1 MINRINSTQSPA
13 FGMAFRF
20 KEDGAK
26 RMAEAFKNVPN
37 EARNLIKKQ
46 ASNKDV
52 DIVIS
57 NNIIDIEPKIYRNK
71 LEGFITY
78 LRENLFSSNMQKS
91 LLNPDVK
98 TYVMFPKDDLY
109 TDPKLLTL
117 REEIKDNTII
127 ADKVQKEIN
136 KIKDQNM
143 SISDFAKELEN
154 LAYQ

>member
-1 MINRINSTQSPA
+1 MINRLNSTQSPA

-37 EARNLIKKQ
+37 EARNLIKQQ

-57 NNIIDIEPKIYRNK
+57 NNSIDIEPKIYRNK
-71 LEGFITY
+71 LEGFITS
-78 LRENLFSSNMQKS
+78 LRQNLFSSNMQKS
-91 LLNPDVK
+91 LLNPEVN
-98 TYVMFPKDDLY
+98 TYGMVPNKDIY

-127 ADKVQKEIN
+127 ADKVQKKIN

-143 SISDFAKELEN
+143 SILDFAKELED
-154 LAYQ
+154 LANQ